1 MADKRGVFEELGP
14 KARVQAELT
23 KLESQN
29 RDVWVISIFAAA
41 VLALGALSLLVP
53 KSFWHTNE
61 LELKIAPQILFV
73 IMIVVMILAVFMM
86 RREME
91 VQRLRLLNLQQA
103 LDARSEQSAS
113 MIDATTNVFNRSF
126 LRDLLQGEIAR
137 AERNNR
143 PVGLVMCDLDH
154 FKQVNDQYGHLM
166 GDYVLAQI
174 AGILKSCVR
183 GSDYV
188 VRYGGDEFLLVLP
201 ETTEPGAMIVLKRI
215 QEKVEEWDR
224 SNRIGDLPVS
234 VSLGFYSHVPGQ
246 TAEQDVAEADARMYA
261 EKKAPRRKTAEESA
275 TPTESR

>member
-113 MIDATTNVFNRSF
+113 MIDATTNVFNRGF